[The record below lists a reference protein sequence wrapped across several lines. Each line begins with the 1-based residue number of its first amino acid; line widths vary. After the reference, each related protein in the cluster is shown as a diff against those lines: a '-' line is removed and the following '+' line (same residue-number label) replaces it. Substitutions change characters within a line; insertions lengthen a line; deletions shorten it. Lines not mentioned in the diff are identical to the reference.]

1 MNPDAARMNSMG
13 PDMYQMNQSIQQVQN
28 RDGQNVATQSNQALA
43 NQERMM
49 DQVQSAESAQSL
61 LASQFAN
68 QRVAELKNATT
79 GNRSANELAQVDPN
93 ALAALIES
101 MQG

>member
-1 MNPDAARMNSMG
+1 MDRKNSE
-13 PDMYQMNQSIQQVQN
+13 SLK
-28 RDGQNVATQSNQALA
+28 AT
-43 NQERMM
+43 
-49 DQVQSAESAQSL
+49 
-61 LASQFAN
+61 SQFAN

-79 GNRSANELAQVDPN
+79 GNHSANELAQVDPN